1 MNTLWLRLRHELLLV
16 FVTQQFLTRVPVPG
30 WVARERW
37 DPARLNQAVRHFPL
51 VGAAVGLVGAAV
63 AALALLLWPPLVAA
77 ALAVAATVWLTAA
90 FHEDGLADTADALLG
105 TAAREGALAI
115 MKDSRIGT
123 YGAAALVLTLLLRVA
138 LLAELLRTGPLLA
151 AAACIAAHAS
161 ARAAAVALMAV
172 LPYGGDEAHAKAKP
186 LARQVRGRDAV
197 WAGGLGAALLGL
209 PWLAQPGWSAAGQAL
224 AAALALGLLVAVLR
238 AWLRRRLGGYTGDTL
253 GACEQLGEIIVALA
267 FVAVWT
273 PGWAPMPWGL
283 G

>member
-1 MNTLWLRLRHELLLV
+1 MRRLGLRLRHELLLV
-16 FVTQQFLTRVPVPG
+16 FVAQQFLTRVPVPG
-30 WVARERW
+30 WVAREPW

-63 AALALLLWPPLVAA
+63 AVLALLLWPPLVAA

-105 TAAREGALAI
+105 TATREGALAI

-123 YGAAALVLTLLLRVA
+123 YGAAALVLSLLLRVA
-138 LLAELLRTGPLLA
+138 LLAELLRTDPLLA
-151 AAACIAAHAS
+151 AAVCIAAHA
-161 ARAAAVALMAV
+161 AGRAAAVALMAV

-209 PWLAQPGWSAAGQAL
+209 PWLAQPGWVAAGQAL
-224 AAALALGLLVAVLR
+224 AAALGLVMLVAVLR

-253 GACEQLGEIIVALA
+253 GACEQLGEITVALA
-267 FVAVWT
+267 FVAAWT
-273 PGWAPMPWGL
+273 PGLARMPWGL

>member
-16 FVTQQFLTRVPVPG
+16 FVAQQFLTRLPVPG
-30 WVARERW
+30 WVAREPW
-37 DPARLNQAVRHFPL
+37 DPARLNQAVRHFSL

-63 AALALLLWPPLVAA
+63 AVLAMQLWPPLVAA

-105 TAAREGALAI
+105 TAAREKALAI

-138 LLAELLRTGPLLA
+138 LLAELLRTDPLLTA
-151 AAACIAAHAS
+151 AVSIAAHA
-161 ARAAAVALMAV
+161 AGRAAAVALMAV

-209 PWLAQPGWSAAGQAL
+209 PWLAQPGWAAAGQAL

-253 GACEQLGEIIVALA
+253 GACEQLGEVTVALA
-267 FVAVWT
+267 FVAAWT
-273 PGWAPMPWGL
+273 PGLARMPWGL